1 MRFRHYKYYIFVNE
15 LNEIIKNNIL
25 KISEPNLILNF
36 SIFDE
41 SSLIL
46 AKNIIRFCKNYHIPF
61 YILNDIKI
69 AKQLN
74 ADGIFISSNNKKIG
88 LSLFGSKKFD
98 LIGSAH
104 NQLEYFIKQKQNCKT
119 IMLSPIFYNNKY
131 SKNQILNPI
140 KFNLMSLSWK
150 TEICALG
157 GISNENIRKIK
168 ITKTRSVGIKS
179 WVYKK

>member
-36 SIFDE
+36 NIFDE
-41 SSLIL
+41 TSLIL
-46 AKNIIRFCKNYHIPF
+46 AKNIIRFCKNHHIPF

-74 ADGIFISSNNKKIG
+74 AHGIFISSTNKKIG

-104 NQLEYFIKQKQNCKT
+104 NQFEYFIKQKQNCKT

-131 SKNQILNPI
+131 SQNQILNPI
-140 KFNLMSLSWK
+140 RFNLMSLSWK

-168 ITKTRSVGIKS
+168 ITKTGSVGIKS